1 MRPIYSLEAKNMTIF
16 TDLPES
22 CPACMYD
29 HVGFIAE
36 LFGQIKMQL
45 LMRTGQCLRKALQ
58 HRYNRLCLHNNKSL
72 AKLRF
77 LRISICNPRRH
88 LKTCT
93 SRESMEV
100 RSANFNNFKFC
111 IYMYMYCGSGLFM
124 SSGSLEHCIIFIS
137 VQYYWH
143 NYVPVSDREPQRL
156 VLFFHARPEHRQTTT
171 LTTTKLVA

>member
-1 MRPIYSLEAKNMTIF
+1 
-16 TDLPES
+16 
-22 CPACMYD
+22 MYD

-100 RSANFNNFKFC
+100 RFALTILNFAN
-111 IYMYMYCGSGLFM
+111 
-124 SSGSLEHCIIFIS
+124 
-137 VQYYWH
+137 
-143 NYVPVSDREPQRL
+143 
-156 VLFFHARPEHRQTTT
+156 
-171 LTTTKLVA
+171 LTTSLRRTLSPVCQQHVKGMQKCRKHSCRVNRSATNFVVLGAYFATSISTILTKTSKTLSGIHI